1 MAATIAEIREGL
13 RANLSAVFTPDVT
26 TSAYQLEQ
34 FFPPC
39 IMVMG
44 PDQMSYDRAMASG
57 LDEITMLVQAFGGPT
72 LQGAQTNL
80 DEWVSRGPLSVKNA
94 IEVDRTLGG
103 KVLDLQVTGMGSYR
117 FNKFADG
124 TVLLGC
130 EWSIRVLNQGA

>member
-1 MAATIAEIREGL
+1 MAATIKEIREGL
-13 RANLSAVFTPDVT
+13 AANLAAVFQPDVT

-34 FFPPC
+34 FMPPT

-44 PDQMSYDRAMASG
+44 PDQVSYDRAMASG
-57 LDEITMLVQAFGGPT
+57 LDEITMLVQGFGGPM
-72 LQGAQTNL
+72 LQGAQNNL

-94 IEVDRTLGG
+94 IETDRTLGG
-103 KVLDLQVTGMGSYR
+103 KVMDLQVASMSSYR

-130 EWSIRVLNQGA
+130 EWSIRVFNRGA